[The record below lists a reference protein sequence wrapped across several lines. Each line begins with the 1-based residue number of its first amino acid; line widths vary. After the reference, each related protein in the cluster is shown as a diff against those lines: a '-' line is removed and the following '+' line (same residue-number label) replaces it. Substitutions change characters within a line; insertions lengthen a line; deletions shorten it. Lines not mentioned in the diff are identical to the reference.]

1 MKNARKHTS
10 FRLDPDVINNIKILQ
25 SIYTNQIGFKVS
37 QSDVIT
43 LLVSKEVERIEKET
57 KENLNAKEN

>member
-10 FRLDPDVINNIKILQ
+10 FRLDPEVINNIKILQ

-37 QSDVIT
+37 QSDLIA
-43 LLVSKEVERIEKET
+43 LLVAKEVERIEKEN
-57 KENLNAKEN
+57 KENIV